1 MRFEA
6 RFGDAND
13 MVVDTLNDEE
23 EVVRYIMTEYSINQV
38 VEECARFLR
47 YRASWNPDYGIS
59 LLTAMLNGC
68 GPDVIDVVREM
79 VDECKCSGG
88 IHFPTLGLDVT
99 VKEE

>member
-1 MRFEA
+1 
-6 RFGDAND
+6 
-13 MVVDTLNDEE
+13 
-23 EVVRYIMTEYSINQV
+23 MTEYGINQV

-68 GPDVIDVVREM
+68 GPDIIDVVREM

>member
-1 MRFEA
+1 M
-6 RFGDAND
+6 
-13 MVVDTLNDEE
+13 
-23 EVVRYIMTEYSINQV
+23 RYIMTEYGINQV

-68 GPDVIDVVREM
+68 GPDIIDVVREM

>member
-6 RFGDAND
+6 RFGDVND
-13 MVVDTLNDEE
+13 RVVDTLNDEE
-23 EVVRYIMTEYSINQV
+23 EVVKYIMTEYSINQV

-88 IHFPTLGLDVT
+88 VHFPTLGLDVT